1 MILGSEDYLAGPIS
15 ADLLAGSTEV
25 CVMFGAIDDNLNPI
39 LEDTEFYQISLT
51 TVDNADIEPSQSV
64 ADIFIIDNDGVFF
77 SQSVCILNYSIIL
90 LQLRQFQLRQ
100 QHFQFLKEILES

>member
-15 ADLLAGSTEV
+15 ADLLAGSTEA
-25 CVMFGAIDDNLNPI
+25 CAMFGAIDDNLNPI
-39 LEDTEFYQISLT
+39 LEDTEFYQISL

-100 QHFQFLKEILES
+100 QHFQCLKEILES